1 MGINLIEALQKWN
14 RVTNDGGKTI
24 YSTNKDGTIVMHR
37 YGAGGGFKPTLE
49 LFNSTGWTRAEEP
62 LILPERVCV
71 SGTYFT
77 LNSVLGVC
85 TSTEDF
91 SSIDTQRFSSYNYYT
106 DKALAQYIADKNL
119 IQRIG
124 IVLGALN
131 KYNPNKE
138 VLISKYIRDNYTRVI
153 DRIRQYEESNNL

>member
-1 MGINLIEALQKWN
+1 MKLIEALQKWN
-14 RVTNDGGKTI
+14 RVTNDGGKTV
-24 YSTNKDGTIVMHR
+24 YGTNSEGTIVMHTN
-37 YGAGGGFKPTLE
+37 GAGGGFRPTLE
-49 LFNSTGWTRAEEP
+49 LFSSTGWTRAEEP
-62 LILPERVCV
+62 LVLPEKVRV
-71 SGTYFT
+71 SGRYFT

-106 DKALAQYIADKNL
+106 DKALAQYIADKNR

-131 KYNPNKE
+131 KDNPNKE
-138 VLISKYIRDNYTRVI
+138 VLISKYIRDNYKEII
-153 DRIRQYEESNNL
+153 DRIKEYEESNNL

>member
-1 MGINLIEALQKWN
+1 MGITLIEALQKWDK
-14 RVTNDGGKTI
+14 VTNDGGKTV
-24 YSTNKDGTIVMHR
+24 YSTNSEGTIVMHTN
-37 YGAGGGFKPTLE
+37 GAGGGFKPTLE
-49 LFNSTGWTRAEEP
+49 LFSSTGWTRAEEP
-62 LILPERVCV
+62 LVLPEKVRV
-71 SGTYFT
+71 SGRYFT

-106 DKALAQYIADKNL
+106 DKALAQYIADKNR

-131 KYNPNKE
+131 KDNPNKE
-138 VLISKYIRDNYTRVI
+138 VLISKYIRDNYTWVI
-153 DRIRQYEESNNL
+153 DRIKEYEESNNL

>member
-1 MGINLIEALQKWN
+1 MNLIEALQKWN
-14 RVTNDGGKTI
+14 RVTNDGGKTV
-24 YSTNKDGTIVMHR
+24 YSTNSEGTIVMHTN
-37 YGAGGGFKPTLE
+37 GVGGGFKPTVE
-49 LFNSTGWTRAEEP
+49 LFSSTGWTRAEEP
-62 LILPERVCV
+62 LVLPEKVRV
-71 SGTYFT
+71 SGRYFT

-106 DKALAQYIADKNL
+106 DKALAQYIADKNR

-131 KYNPNKE
+131 KDNPNKE
-138 VLISKYIRDNYTRVI
+138 VLISKYIRDNYTWVI
-153 DRIRQYEESNNL
+153 DRIKEYEESNNL

>member
-1 MGINLIEALQKWN
+1 MKLIEALQKWN
-14 RVTNDGGKTI
+14 RVTNDGGKTV
-24 YSTNKDGTIVMHR
+24 YSTNSDGTIVMHTN
-37 YGAGGGFKPTLE
+37 GAGGGFKPTLE

-62 LILPERVCV
+62 LVLPEKVCV
-71 SGTYFT
+71 SGIYFT
-77 LNSVLGVC
+77 LNSLLGVC

-131 KYNPNKE
+131 KDNPNKE

-153 DRIRQYEESNNL
+153 DRIKEYEESNNL

>member
-1 MGINLIEALQKWN
+1 MSLIEALQKWN
-14 RVTNDGGKTI
+14 RVTNDGGKTV
-24 YSTNKDGTIVMHR
+24 YSTNSEGTIVMHTN
-37 YGAGGGFKPTLE
+37 GVGGGFKPTLE
-49 LFNSTGWTRAEEP
+49 LFSSTGWTRAEEP
-62 LILPERVCV
+62 LVLPEKVRV
-71 SGTYFT
+71 SGRYFT

-106 DKALAQYIADKNL
+106 DKALAQYIADKNR

-131 KYNPNKE
+131 KDNPNKE
-138 VLISKYIRDNYTRVI
+138 VLISKYIRDNYTWVI
-153 DRIRQYEESNNL
+153 DRIKEYEESNNL